1 MESVVLEL
9 TASGSVSDYTDSD
22 KSRLWQKVAN
32 AAGVDKSV
40 VTIRVTAA
48 SVRITATVAVPDSM
62 TADQVRTSLSSGLG
76 TADAASTA
84 LGITVEEE
92 PVITVIGSDSSSSG
106 LGAPQIAGIAI
117 GAAFALILFLAV
129 CAFFTVRLR
138 QEQNGSS
145 RVHKPGPVVPQA
157 HETNAKDH
165 DVKVESV

>member
-1 MESVVLEL
+1 MLEL

-40 VTIRVTAA
+40 VTIRVTAATAA